1 MTGRV
6 DARQF
11 PYLNEMPRADIGWTE
26 VGELISAAA
35 RSPSRRSAAA
45 FLWHLRATCK
55 REHRD
60 QEHYTPDFFQHCY
73 SSSA

>member
-1 MTGRV
+1 MPGASDLIRCLPSSCCGCNQGADCQAMTGRV

-35 RSPSRRSAAA
+35 RFPSRRSAAA
-45 FLWHLRATCK
+45 FL
-55 REHRD
+55 
-60 QEHYTPDFFQHCY
+60 
-73 SSSA
+73 